1 MSKRN
6 PVVRD
11 LIQRP
16 PRGAGKHHDRRRQL
30 RESDTEKE
38 TKNIFTKAPARGF
51 FYVLSVY
58 GLRPTNS
65 ELWSESWQQ

>member
-1 MSKRN
+1 MAKRN

-11 LIQRP
+11 LIARP
-16 PRGAGKHHDRRRQL
+16 PRGAGKHRDRRSEVQKRDAD
-30 RESDTEKE
+30 RE

-58 GLRPTNS
+58 GLSTAAP
-65 ELWSESWQQ
+65 